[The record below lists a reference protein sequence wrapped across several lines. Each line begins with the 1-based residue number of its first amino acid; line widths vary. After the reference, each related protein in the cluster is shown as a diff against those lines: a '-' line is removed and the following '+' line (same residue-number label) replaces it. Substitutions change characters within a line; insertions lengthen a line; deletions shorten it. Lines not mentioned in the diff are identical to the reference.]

1 MGVTGYRTHVPPPG
15 GHQAGRHRRVAIAQ
29 QVLGHRHVGTT
40 MDTYTHVNREATV
53 TAVEAMPAPRAPSKA
68 VGSRLTAG
76 SEAE

>member
-1 MGVTGYRTHVPPPG
+1 MGVTGYRAHVPPPG

-53 TAVEAMPAPRAPSKA
+53 TAVEGHARAARTLKG

>member
-1 MGVTGYRTHVPPPG
+1 
-15 GHQAGRHRRVAIAQ
+15 VAIAQ